1 MLFVTTSLS
10 FLIAT
15 CTLNEDFLAFI
26 FNMHQEFIVS
36 HFIPSAVGLTI
47 KWTRVYLKLG
57 AVVSFHVL

>member
-1 MLFVTTSLS
+1 MLFVLASLS

-15 CTLNEDFLAFI
+15 STLNEDFLTFT
-26 FNMHQEFIVS
+26 FDMHQEFIVS
-36 HFIPSAVGLTI
+36 HFIPSTVGLTI